1 MSKIGTF
8 VMLKVNGKL
17 LIGQNSASLKDTI
30 TMIETSNK
38 TTGNTSSFV
47 PGRHASTMSV
57 GGIASTS
64 LEATEAGYHELRV
77 LSLANTLIPVIL
89 AEFTDKNGTT
99 ELTGTQRYSG
109 SAWVSG
115 LTWDNPDNDKQ
126 TFSCD
131 LQIEGDLIPATA
143 PGTIPPPVGASAQ
156 ILATGSTV
164 AALVA
169 TGLLVEWFAAA
180 TGGSALTASTALVS
194 GNHYYAEQT
203 IGGIKSSSRLDV
215 RVALV

>member
-1 MSKIGTF
+1 
-8 VMLKVNGKL
+8 
-17 LIGQNSASLKDTI
+17 
-30 TMIETSNK
+30 
-38 TTGNTSSFV
+38 
-47 PGRHASTMSV
+47 MSV
-57 GGIASTS
+57 GGIGASTP
-64 LEATEAGYHELRV
+64 EDTKAGYHELRA
-77 LSLANTLIPVIL
+77 LAMAGTIIEIVL
-89 AEFTDKNGTT
+89 AEFQTKDGVTEVVGT
-99 ELTGTQRYSG
+99 ERYSG
-109 SAWVSG
+109 NAYISG
-115 LTWDNPDNDKQ
+115 LTKDDPDNDKS
-126 TFSCD
+126 TYSCD
-131 LQIEGDLIPATA
+131 LQVTGDLVPAIA

-180 TGGSALTASTALVS
+180 TGGSALAASTALVS